1 MKAGGCQVMRTNR
14 LREIE
19 NYLAE
24 HGSATITELC
34 DHFAVSVNTIRRDIN
49 QLVQSG
55 KLKKVYG
62 GVVLNTHDPTVPIT
76 DRSPVATREKQLI
89 GQLAARMVSPGDTI
103 YIDSG
108 TTAVELIPYLK
119 SNITVVS
126 NSLIVENRVLPTT
139 NINLVMIGGQ
149 FSRKTLSC
157 SGPIAV
163 NSLRDIRIRK
173 AFMSTTGISIE
184 AGATNNSLYEAEIK
198 RAVIE
203 KAHEVI
209 MLADH
214 SKFNQSATIC
224 FCPLENLSALITDQ
238 CPDPEYINFCKQHN
252 IDLYWQ
258 DSKDR

>member
-1 MKAGGCQVMRTNR
+1 MRTNR

-19 NYLAE
+19 NYLIE
-24 HGSATITELC
+24 HNTATIQELC
-34 DHFAVSVNTIRRDIN
+34 DQFSVSVNTIRRDIG

-55 KLKKVYG
+55 KLQKVYG
-62 GVVLNTHDPTVPIT
+62 GVVLNTNDPTVPFN
-76 DRSPVATREKQLI
+76 DRSPVATREKQFI
-89 GQLAARMVSPGDTI
+89 GRLAARLVSPGDTI

-108 TTAVELIPYLK
+108 TTAVEIVPHLK
-119 SNITVVS
+119 ANVTVVS
-126 NSLIVENRVLPTT
+126 NSLIVQNRVLQMT
-139 NINLVMIGGQ
+139 NINLVVIGGQ
-149 FSRKTLSC
+149 FNRKTLSC

-184 AGATNNSLYEAEIK
+184 AGSTNNSLYEAEIK
-198 RAVIE
+198 REVIE

-224 FCPLENLSALITDQ
+224 FCPLERLSALITDRR
-238 CPDPEYINFCKQHN
+238 PDPEYIDFCARNN
-252 IDLYWQ
+252 IRLHWEPL
-258 DSKDR
+258 KDR